1 MASEDE
7 DEDEDEADRSGKHP
21 AGEDPAL
28 PPATA
33 LDCRRAAQIVAAR
46 NDWINYMGA
55 LSDRLRKLL
64 RHGDLWLI
72 FGLFGTILLL
82 ILPIP
87 PFLLDLLLTVSI
99 GLSLLTLLVILYLRT
114 PAEFTGFP
122 TLLLFITLYRL
133 ALNVASTRL
142 ILLDGYAGHII
153 EAFGN
158 FVVRGNYVVGMVV
171 FSILVLINFIV
182 ITKGAGRIAEVA
194 ARFTLDAM
202 PGKQMA
208 IDAELNA
215 GLINEAEARNRRRN
229 VEEEADFYG
238 AMDGASKFVRGDA
251 IAAILITLIN
261 IIGGFAIGIMQK
273 GMTMNEALSRF
284 TMLSIGDGLVSQ
296 VPALITSVAAGILVT
311 RATSKNDLGRELS
324 RQLLFYPKALTILA
338 VMLGIMA
345 IVPGLPTMPFLTM
358 ATLVGLLSYT
368 LHKNGMPEMI
378 PAGAAAAAGMN
389 GKPGEVKAPVAGAA
403 TAAEAKANDKLENLL
418 TLDTLQI
425 ELGFGLIPLADKAK
439 GGDLL
444 ERVTG
449 VRRTFASDMGVL
461 VPPIRLRDN
470 LQLGNNEYRF
480 VLKGNPI
487 ASSQLMP
494 GHWLAMNATSSKVVL
509 KGVPTVEPVFQLPA
523 TWVTEVERKNA
534 EVSGFTVVDAPSV
547 LITHLSET
555 VRRHCH
561 EILTRQDV
569 QALLDNLKQTHPAV
583 VNELIPGQLS
593 IGQVQR
599 ILQNLLAEGISIR
612 NLAGILEKVGDY
624 ASFTKNPDE
633 LSEHA
638 RRALGPQLSR
648 PFQSENGSVR
658 AITMDPKLEAQLA
671 QGVRQSATEVAL
683 VIEPR
688 LARHVVESLSRFI
701 QQMMAAGQQPVILC
715 APALRLAFRRFFE
728 NTFTDLAV
736 LSYAEIPPRVQVQNA
751 AIIPCPE

>member
-1 MASEDE
+1 
-7 DEDEDEADRSGKHP
+7 
-21 AGEDPAL
+21 
-28 PPATA
+28 
-33 LDCRRAAQIVAAR
+33 
-46 NDWINYMGA
+46 MGA
-55 LSDRLRKLL
+55 LSDRMRKLI
-64 RHGDLWLI
+64 RHGDLWLV

-171 FSILVLINFIV
+171 FCILVLINFIV

-215 GLINEAEARNRRRN
+215 GLINETEARNRRRG

-338 VMLGIMA
+338 VMLGFLA

-358 ATLVGLLSYT
+358 ASLIGLLSYSI
-368 LHKNGMPEMI
+368 HKNGMPEL
-378 PAGAAAAAGMN
+378 AAANVFNTSGGMN
-389 GKPGEVKAPVAGAA
+389 GKSADAKSPIAGAA

-425 ELGFGLIPLADKAK
+425 ELGYGLIQMADKAK

-444 ERVTG
+444 DRVTG

-461 VPPIRLRDN
+461 IPPIRLRDN

-494 GHWLAMNATSSKVVL
+494 QHWLAMNATNSKVAL

-569 QALLDNLKQTHPAV
+569 QSLLDNLKTTHPAV

-624 ASFTKNPDE
+624 AAFTKNPDE

-638 RRALGPQLSR
+638 RRALGSQLSK
-648 PFQSENGSVR
+648 PFQTENGSVR
-658 AITMDPKLEAQLA
+658 AITIDPKLEAQLA
-671 QGVRQSATEVAL
+671 QGVRQSASEVAL
-683 VIEPR
+683 IIEPR
-688 LARHVVESLSRFI
+688 LARHVVDSLSRFI
-701 QQMMAAGQQPVILC
+701 QQMLSAGQQPVVLC
-715 APALRLAFRRFFE
+715 APALRLGFRRFFE
-728 NTFTDLAV
+728 NTFNDLQV

-751 AIIPCPE
+751 AVIPWLE